1 MKSPGPPHGRR
12 RISSWAILR
21 SSEGSGDRGKRAVL
35 GGGAFEALAKAYR
48 ELPEACDFVMYWWH
62 NAANLVREARPAAS
76 GSSPRN
82 SLGRS
87 STVGSLPCI

>member
-1 MKSPGPPHGRR
+1 
-12 RISSWAILR
+12 
-21 SSEGSGDRGKRAVL
+21 
-35 GGGAFEALAKAYR
+35 
-48 ELPEACDFVMYWWH
+48 
-62 NAANLVREARPAAS
+62 VREARPAAS